1 MVPCLV
7 ENLSSNAIK
16 IQKSLRLI
24 TWWLFN
30 CRATRL
36 PRSYLDV
43 YKILWAVLFNFCF
56 KEDKVAALPGKEN
69 FKNPNSA
76 QEEKAIPEPW
86 WCVPPDTGPEKKP
99 EDMSETVTPEKH
111 FPWGLTGSA
120 EKKFWSSFLHIR
132 NKVNAT
138 QGLGGEFPSCPVA
151 GTWHF
156 HYTALV
162 QSLLGVRVWV
172 FWEHT

>member
-16 IQKSLRLI
+16 IQKSLRLN

-56 KEDKVAALPGKEN
+56 KEDKRIAALPGKEN
-69 FKNPNSA
+69 TKS
-76 QEEKAIPEPW
+76 
-86 WCVPPDTGPEKKP
+86 
-99 EDMSETVTPEKH
+99 
-111 FPWGLTGSA
+111 
-120 EKKFWSSFLHIR
+120 
-132 NKVNAT
+132 
-138 QGLGGEFPSCPVA
+138 
-151 GTWHF
+151 
-156 HYTALV
+156 
-162 QSLLGVRVWV
+162 
-172 FWEHT
+172 